1 MSLVVKSLCSSSE
14 REGVECARAGFGP
27 AAGGVRGV
35 GSLGVVVRPSDHAC
49 ACRAGRVV
57 NAETCLAG
65 ASFAYIHVEVKI
77 LRGDGPASCTVI
89 NAVGLTDSLGE
100 GPVAVLGRASRAL

>member
-77 LRGDGPASCTVI
+77 LRGDGPASCI
-89 NAVGLTDSLGE
+89 GAAHSLAVSLGE